1 MPRCCLP
8 AYAVILLAAVLP
20 ARIVTAAPLEFNR
33 DIRPILSEN
42 CYHCHGQDAAHREGK
57 LRLDEFES
65 ATRDR
70 DGYAVIAPGKPDDSE
85 LILRLISTDDEERMP
100 PPNSNKHV
108 TPAQIQTLRQWI
120 AEGAVY
126 QKHWAFTVPQHAA
139 LPSARQESWARHPLD
154 RFVLAPLEREGLS
167 PSPEATPEM
176 WLRRASF
183 DLTGLPPTPA
193 ELDGFA
199 ADVARRAEPAYGAA
213 VDRLLA
219 SPHFGER
226 LAIDW
231 LDAARYADSHGFNN
245 DSTRTMWRWRDWV
258 IEAFNANLPYDR
270 FITEQ
275 LAGDL
280 LPQPTLN
287 QRIATG
293 FGRNHVI
300 NSEGGIIEE
309 EYRVEYVADRVRTLS
324 TAWLGLTM
332 ECARCHD
339 HKFDPIPQ
347 RDYYRLFA
355 FFNNVPELG
364 EDGRVANAIP
374 LIPAPTDAQQ
384 ASLATQEKNL
394 ATLHAALQGPRKSW
408 RWRKSLRPEVEAI
421 TAAARTAIGS
431 DAGVDLLPPR
441 DPAAP
446 VGVIGPAWRPSPLAK
461 AGTTSAPIAV
471 PGAGAA
477 PAPTPAPAP
486 APAPA
491 SAAAPT
497 LALASA
503 PTPSP
508 AAGTPAPASAPA
520 APTPTPGPKITGE
533 QLDFAGKEGVTL
545 SFWLRPDADNPADV
559 ALLSALNHV
568 GSKAD
573 SQYGR
578 GREIR
583 LINGEVELRLSER
596 LPMYAIIVR
605 SKGAAIRPET
615 WRHVTVTYA
624 GGKVAAAVRI
634 FVDGT
639 EMATEALYNGL
650 PGEPPKRE
658 FLIGADNSP
667 EGMHWRGAFDGMR
680 SFPRALDGA
689 AVRARFHAEA
699 LPVALRMLER
709 TPRDPL
715 ATTWVREALL
725 AERKDTRVAHAERT
739 ALWETHLALHRSLPT
754 AMVMQELPQPRPAFV
769 LNRGNY
775 DAHGEPVEAGVP
787 EALIAPWPAGAPRNR
802 LGLAQ
807 WLTQP
812 THPLTSRVV
821 VNRFWAQL
829 FGTGLVKTLEDFG
842 SQSEW
847 PSHPELLDWLSRD
860 FVDGGWNVK
869 ALLRSLV
876 LSATYRQTSS
886 ATPALIARDPEN
898 RLLARGPRLRLP
910 AELLRD
916 QALAVSGLL
925 TRQLGGPSVFP
936 YQPEK
941 LYAGLVVGANYPGT
955 TWTQSTGD
963 DLYRR
968 SLYTFWKR
976 TVPHPAM
983 LTFDAPDREVCVVR
997 RSRTNTPLQALAL
1010 WNEPGYVE
1018 AARHLGARLLREGGA
1033 SDSDRVAFAFRL
1045 ATGRRPD
1052 SAEARVLTEALGRLR
1067 DDFSAHPD
1075 DARALIAVGA
1085 SPVDSSFPPADLAA
1099 ATSVASMILSLDETL
1114 TKN

>member
-1 MPRCCLP
+1 LVLACAMPLNYKNPRPLPKPFFPDPGTLSPMPRLCLP
-8 AYAVILLAAVLP
+8 VIAGVLLAAALP
-20 ARIVTAAPLEFNR
+20 ARTATAAPLEFNR

-42 CYHCHGQDAAHREGK
+42 CYHCHGQDASHREGK
-57 LRLDEFES
+57 LRLDESDS

-70 DGYAVIAPGKPDDSE
+70 GGYAAISPGKPEDSE

-100 PPNSNKHV
+100 PADSNKHV
-108 TPAQIQTLRQWI
+108 TAAQIQTLRQWI

-139 LPSARQESWARHPLD
+139 LPSTRQESWARHPLD
-154 RFVLAPLEREGLS
+154 RFVLAHLEREGLA
-167 PSPEATPEM
+167 PSAEAAPET

-193 ELDGFA
+193 ELDDFA
-199 ADVARRAEPAYGAA
+199 ADVARRGEPAYGAA
-213 VDRLLA
+213 VVRLLA

-258 IEAFNANLPYDR
+258 IEAFNANQPYDR

-280 LPQPTLN
+280 LPHPTLK

-300 NSEGGIIEE
+300 NSEGGIIDE

-339 HKFDPIPQ
+339 HKFDPIQQ

-384 ASLATQEKNL
+384 VSLAAQEKSLATL
-394 ATLHAALQGPRKSW
+394 DATLRGPRKSW
-408 RWRKSLRPEVEAI
+408 RWRKSLRPQVEAI
-421 TAAARTAIGS
+421 AASARTAIGG

-441 DPAAP
+441 DPAATA
-446 VGVIGPAWRPSPLAK
+446 GVTGPAWRSTPLASG
-461 AGTTSAPIAV
+461 ATTPAP
-471 PGAGAA
+471 GLLAGAA
-477 PAPTPAPAP
+477 PAP
-486 APAPA
+486 
-491 SAAAPT
+491 
-497 LALASA
+497 
-503 PTPSP
+503 
-508 AAGTPAPASAPA
+508 G
-520 APTPTPGPKITGE
+520 PGPKITGE

-545 SFWLRPDADNPADV
+545 SLWLRPDADNPGDV
-559 ALLSALNHV
+559 ALLSSLNHV

-573 SQYGR
+573 AQYGR

-583 LINGEVELRLSER
+583 LIDGEVEVRLSER
-596 LPMYAIIVR
+596 LPAYAIIVR

-615 WRHVTVTYA
+615 WRHVTVIYA

-634 FVDGT
+634 FMDGT

-658 FLIGADNSP
+658 FLIGADNAP
-667 EGMHWRGAFDGMR
+667 EGVRWRGAIDGMR
-680 SFPRALDGA
+680 SFPRTLDAA
-689 AVRARFHAEA
+689 AVRSRFHAEA
-699 LPVALRMLER
+699 LPLALGILER

-725 AERKDTRVAHAERT
+725 AERKDTRLAHGERT
-739 ALWETHLALHRSLPT
+739 ALWENHLALHRSLPT
-754 AMVMQELPQPRPAFV
+754 AMVMEELPQPRPTFV

-812 THPLTSRVV
+812 AHPLTSRVV

-847 PSHPELLDWLSRD
+847 PSHPEVLDWLARD
-860 FVDGGWNVK
+860 FVDGGWNIK

-886 ATPALIARDPEN
+886 AAPALIARDPEN

-983 LTFDAPDREVCVVR
+983 LTFDAPDREVCIVR
-997 RSRTNTPLQALAL
+997 RSRTNRPLQALAL

-1033 SDSDRVAFAFRL
+1033 GDSDRVAFAFRL

-1052 SAEARVLTEALGRLR
+1052 SAEARVLTQALGRLR

-1085 SPVDSSFPPADLAA
+1085 SPVDTSLPPAELAA